1 MLVLLQPKFQTA
13 FQFKLLFKLCS
24 GVDVIAGDGCLSSL
38 QNSGGV
44 ASLKRVSST
53 DQVYEVLYQ
62 QVLSLAL
69 PPDTKLSEAE
79 VAKQLGVSRQ
89 PVRDAFFRLSN
100 LGFLLIQPQ
109 KATRVTKIR
118 VQDIHKARFVRTS
131 VEIEVMRRAVEI
143 FEAEDFAALEAN
155 LKEQKQAVDQ
165 GDREWFHKLDNA
177 FHQLICQRAGVG
189 LVWDLIM
196 ESKAHTDRV
205 RFLSLASGSM
215 RAWEDHVQIVK
226 MLKSGDVDA
235 AVTAMRDHLSSI
247 QVIIDQL
254 REENHSWF
262 LDEASSLLDV
272 YQ

>member
-1 MLVLLQPKFQTA
+1 MLVWLQPKFSDRFSFEA
-13 FQFKLLFKLCS
+13 LFKLHG
-24 GVDVIAGDGCLSSL
+24 GVEVIAGDTCLSGL
-38 QNSGGV
+38 KNNCGA
-44 ASLKRVSST
+44 ASIGRVSST

-69 PPDTKLSEAE
+69 PPDTKLSEVE

-131 VEIEVMRRAVEI
+131 VEIEVMRRAVEV
-143 FEAEDFAALEAN
+143 FESKDFTVLEAN
-155 LKEQKQAVDQ
+155 LEEQKQALDQ
-165 GDREWFHKLDNA
+165 ADRERFHKLDDA

-189 LVWDLIM
+189 FVWDLIL
-196 ESKAHTDRV
+196 ENKAHTDRV

-215 RAWEDHVQIVK
+215 SAWEDHVQIVK
-226 MLKSGDVDA
+226 MLKKRDVEA

-247 QVIIDQL
+247 QIIIDEL

-262 LDEASSLLDV
+262 LDETTS
-272 YQ
+272 